1 MTRRN
6 AITAGLVA
14 AAVVV
19 LLWSAWRIVQAQ
31 LTVGTAVV
39 AWGLWLVL
47 AMAVA
52 SAVAYL
58 LELLQ
63 QRGTSRRVGWRP
75 LPGVSLL
82 WIAGLATM
90 GVFGFLMPDV
100 AGAHAASQSPVADS
114 STSTP
119 TQSATSASLPTPTA
133 TASSTPSAHSAATTP
148 ASRSQARLVPAAART
163 TAVTPRP
170 VSTTSAPSAPVSTS
184 PTPTSTSSPTS
195 TPLVSLPILHNGKP
209 HPTK

>member
-6 AITAGLVA
+6 ALTAGLVA
-14 AAVVV
+14 AAAVV

-47 AMAVA
+47 AGAVA

-58 LELLQ
+58 RELLQ

-82 WIAGLATM
+82 WIAGLATLA
-90 GVFGFLMPDV
+90 VFGFLMPDA
-100 AGAHAASQSPVADS
+100 AGARAASQSPVADS
-114 STSTP
+114 SMSTP
-119 TQSATSASLPTPTA
+119 TQSATSAPLPTPTA
-133 TASSTPSAHSAATTP
+133 TLSSTTSAHTAPTTS
-148 ASRSQARLVPAAART
+148 ASRSRARMVPAAVQT

-170 VSTTSAPSAPVSTS
+170 VSTTSAPSAPVTTS
-184 PTPTSTSSPTS
+184 PTPTSSPTS
-195 TPLVSLPILHNGKP
+195 TSLVSLPILPNGKP